1 MIRRLFLFVT
11 GIGLLAGLLGA
22 TAAGKKQ
29 TFTILSVA
37 EWMLPPICLLLFF
50 FVATVLMSAYVAR
63 FKSHLIRG
71 ITYQFTSGGM
81 QIVSTKLEAQIPW
94 ANFLRLKETR
104 SFFLIHVKENKTDNV
119 HVIQKRMLSR
129 EDAEGFRKFIERNMP
144 L

>member
-1 MIRRLFLFVT
+1 MLNAYSIVLDLTWPEFLRFSLYMLPRIKMIRRLFLFVT

-22 TAAGKKQ
+22 T
-29 TFTILSVA
+29 
-37 EWMLPPICLLLFF
+37 
-50 FVATVLMSAYVAR
+50 
-63 FKSHLIRG
+63 
-71 ITYQFTSGGM
+71 
-81 QIVSTKLEAQIPW
+81 
-94 ANFLRLKETR
+94 